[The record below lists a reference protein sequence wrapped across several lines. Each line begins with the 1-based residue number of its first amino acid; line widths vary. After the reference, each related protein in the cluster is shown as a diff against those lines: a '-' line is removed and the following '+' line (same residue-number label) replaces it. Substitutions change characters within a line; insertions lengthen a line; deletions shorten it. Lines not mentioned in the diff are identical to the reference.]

1 MTRTEGMAWG
11 VAVLAGLGVLGG
23 LVWRPHAVY
32 GPWLAAC
39 AAWLGWPLGSMALI
53 LVHAL
58 TGGRWGE
65 ILRPA
70 LRAGVAT
77 LPLGVPA
84 LAILLAGAGD
94 LYPWLH
100 AGDVA
105 WNANRFYL
113 NAPFALARIAVY
125 AVVWGGLGALCLRGR
140 GLARIA
146 PAGLILLALTFS
158 FAAIDLTESLDPRFS
173 SSAYGL
179 IASAGAGLL
188 ALALGLLLALLE
200 GGPRPDR
207 EAMRDLA
214 RLLLGLTVVWA
225 YLDFMQFLIVWQ
237 SNLPIEAAWYGRRL
251 HGGWGAVAAGIVLL
265 HFLLPF
271 VLLML
276 APLQTKRPVILGAA
290 GVLVVMEIMRNLW
303 LVLPGRASVSVML
316 TGASLLVF
324 AAAGVALGIRSMVRA
339 GMAPGDMTPGGAH
352 A

>member
-1 MTRTEGMAWG
+1 MRGPLARTERVAWG
-11 VAVLAGLGVLGG
+11 VAGLAGLGVLAG

-53 LVHAL
+53 LAHAL
-58 TGGRWGE
+58 TGGRWGDT
-65 ILRPA
+65 LRPA

-77 LPLGVPA
+77 LPLGLPA
-84 LAILLAGAGD
+84 LAVLLAGAGD

-100 AGDVA
+100 AHG
-105 WNANRFYL
+105 ANRFYL
-113 NAPFALARIAVY
+113 NAPFALLRVALYALVWGTL
-125 AVVWGGLGALCLRGR
+125 AVVCLRGR
-140 GLARIA
+140 EVARIA

-188 ALALGLLLALLE
+188 ALALGMLLALLA
-200 GGPRPDR
+200 GGVADR
-207 EAMRDLA
+207 DAVRDLA
-214 RLLLGLTVVWA
+214 RLLLGLTVLWA

-237 SNLPIEAAWYGRRL
+237 SNLPVEAAWYGRRL
-251 HGGWGAVAAGIVLL
+251 HGGWGAIAVGIALL

-276 APLQTKRPVILGAA
+276 APLQVRRPVVVAA
-290 GVLVVMEIMRNLW
+290 ATLLVVMEVVRNLW
-303 LVLPGRASVSVML
+303 LVLPERAPVSVLL
-316 TGASLLVF
+316 TLASLLLF
-324 AAAGVALGIRSMVRA
+324 AAAGAALGLRSMLRQGA
-339 GMAPGDMTPGGAH
+339 AMGMGGAH
-352 A
+352 G